1 MAKSK
6 NSPVRAANRAARK
19 EARNPQWFLPVM
31 LAFIVIGFAWIIV
44 FYISLQ
50 RLPIPEIGF
59 WNVLIGFAIMFVGF
73 IMATRWK

>member
-31 LAFIVIGFAWIIV
+31 LGFIVVGFAWIIV
-44 FYISLQ
+44 FYVSLQ
-50 RLPIPEIGF
+50 RFPIPEIGF

-73 IMATRWK
+73 VMATRWK